1 MSTTEPAPDRVL
13 AIVGVG
19 LLGGSIAAAA
29 KQRGV
34 AARVIGI
41 GRNAERLQAAVDMGL
56 IDAFAT
62 DPAECDGEW
71 NFAVVATPVDRIAG
85 DVHRLAEASR
95 PGTLITD
102 VGSVKET
109 VCNAASLGLPDGV
122 RFVGSHPLAG
132 SEKNGFE
139 FSDATLFE
147 GRATIVTPLNS
158 SQNEAAD
165 EVTAFWQSLG
175 SIVHRLDVE
184 SHDRA
189 LAMTSHLPHVA
200 AAALASLL
208 TEDLRPLAA
217 TGFRD
222 TTRVAAGDPDLWV
235 SILLSNA
242 GAIAGSLDEFSR
254 QFDEFREAVRNHD
267 GERLKT
273 LLQLAKTSRDALD

>member
-1 MSTTEPAPDRVL
+1 MSSSEPASDRVL
-13 AIVGVG
+13 VIVGVG

-29 KQRGV
+29 KERGI
-34 AARVIGI
+34 ARQVIGI
-41 GRNAERLQAAVDMGL
+41 GRNPERLQAAVDAGI

-62 DPAECDGEW
+62 DPAQCDAEW
-71 NFAVVATPVDRIAG
+71 DLGIVATPVHRIAAE
-85 DVHRLAEASR
+85 VHRLAEASR

-102 VGSVKET
+102 VGSVKED
-109 VCNAASLGLPDGV
+109 VCHAASLSLPEGI

-139 FSDATLFE
+139 FSDPNLLD
-147 GRATIVTPLNS
+147 GRVTIVTPLNT

-175 SIVHRLDVE
+175 SVVHRLDVE
-184 SHDRA
+184 THDRA
-189 LAMTSHLPHVA
+189 LAMTSHLPHVV

-208 TEDLRPLAA
+208 SEELRPFAA

-222 TTRVAAGDPDLWV
+222 TTRIAAGDPDLWV

-254 QFDEFREAVRNHD
+254 QFDEFREAVRNQD
-267 GERLKT
+267 SERLKS
-273 LLQLAKTSRDALD
+273 LLQLAKTSRDAL